1 MQYDTAVVIGRF
13 EPAHNA
19 HIRLIKEARSR
30 AHQVIVIIGS
40 SFLPRTYKNP
50 FTFAERKAMLESSL
64 GDTQGIIIVPNTDSM
79 YDNTAWSVRIQD
91 IVDDYRSGAT
101 VALVGHNKD
110 ATTWYLDSFPQWD
123 FINIPLSEQL
133 SASDIRDLYFRE
145 RPNLNFIK
153 SVVPTPVLEYMQRF
167 MLTDAYETVLQER
180 LHILKYRQQFSHLQF
195 EPIFVTADAV
205 VIQCGH
211 VLMVTR
217 GAEPGKGLLAFPGGF
232 VNASTDRSVEDAAI
246 RELKEET
253 GIKVPVPALRGNIKE
268 SRVFDAIDR
277 SSRGR
282 VITHAYKIVL
292 PDGPLPKVRGMD
304 DAAKAQWIP
313 IGSLTSEQ
321 LFEDHWDILQY
332 FVGGLT

>member
-1 MQYDTAVVIGRF
+1 MYDTAVLIGRF

-19 HIRLIKEARSR
+19 HIRLIQEARKR

-50 FTFAERKAMLESSL
+50 FTFAERKAMLEASL
-64 GDTQGIIIVPNTDSM
+64 GDTTGVVIVPNTDSM

-91 IVDDYRSGAT
+91 IVQDHRIGVT
-101 VALVGHNKD
+101 VALIGHNKD
-110 ATTWYLDSFPQWD
+110 ATTWYLDSFPQWE
-123 FINIPLSEQL
+123 FIDIPLIEQL

-145 RPNLNFIK
+145 KPNLNFIK
-153 SVVPTPVLEYMQRF
+153 SVVPEPVLEYLEKF
-167 MLTDAYETVLQER
+167 MLSGAYESVLNER

-217 GAEPGKGLLAFPGGF
+217 KAEPGRGLLAFPGGF

-253 GIKVPVPALRGNIKE
+253 GIKVPIPALRGSIKE
-268 SRVFDAIDR
+268 SRVFDAVDR

-282 VITHAYKIVL
+282 VITHAFKIML

-304 DAAKAQWIP
+304 DAAKAEWIP
-313 IGSLTSEQ
+313 ISKISSEDC
-321 LFEDHWDILQY
+321 FEDHFDILQH
-332 FVGGLT
+332 FTGASL